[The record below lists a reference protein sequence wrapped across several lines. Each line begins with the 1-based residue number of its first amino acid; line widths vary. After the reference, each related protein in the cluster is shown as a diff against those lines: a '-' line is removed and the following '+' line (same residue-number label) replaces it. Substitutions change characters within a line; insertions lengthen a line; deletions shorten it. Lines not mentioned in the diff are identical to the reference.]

1 MSQARR
7 FQVEYRS
14 DAALLVAYA
23 TQLVKGQLVLDSR
36 EPLAEGTPLDLKL
49 VGPAVSIPLAGEV
62 AWTRAVAE
70 GPAHPA
76 GTGVALTAAPD
87 GLGEAIDRI
96 AFEFRGL
103 RVLVAALQTAPRA
116 LLIRYLRSI
125 ITCDVVELDQ
135 KRLTDDPAALLNVDL
150 TVIDLDSAGVA
161 GYELYARLRQ
171 HTETG
176 SAPVLALAQMERD
189 RARAASLGFD
199 EALANPPPFAE
210 LQAAT
215 LRSLAKPTRV
225 TLVG

>member
-1 MSQARR
+1 MSRPRR

-14 DAALLVAYA
+14 DAALLIAYA
-23 TQLVKGQLVLDSR
+23 TQLVKGQLLLDSDAA
-36 EPLAEGTPLDLKL
+36 LADKTPVELQL

-70 GPAHPA
+70 GPAQPA
-76 GTGVALTAAPD
+76 GIAVALTTAAD
-87 GLGEAIDRI
+87 GLGEAIDKL

-103 RVLVAALQTAPRA
+103 RVLVAALQAAPRA

-125 ITCDVVELDQ
+125 ITCEVVEIEQ
-135 KRLTDDPAALLNVDL
+135 KRLSDPDALQNVDL

-161 GYELYARLRQ
+161 GYELYAQLRQ
-171 HTETG
+171 HPQVGT
-176 SAPVLALAQMERD
+176 APILALAQMERD

-199 EALANPPPFAE
+199 EALANPPPFTE

-225 TLVG
+225 TPL

>member
-1 MSQARR
+1 MNQPRR

-36 EPLAEGTPLDLKL
+36 EPLPDGTPVELTL
-49 VGPAVSIPLAGEV
+49 VGPAVAIPLAGEV
-62 AWTRAVAE
+62 AWTRAVPD
-70 GPAHPA
+70 GPAQPA
-76 GTGVALTAAPD
+76 GIGVALTAAAD
-87 GLGEAIDRI
+87 GLGDAIDKI
-96 AFEFRGL
+96 AFAFRGL

-125 ITCDVVELDQ
+125 INCDVIEIDQ
-135 KRLTDDPAALLNVDL
+135 KQLADPSALQNVDL
-150 TVIDLDSAGVA
+150 TVIDLDSSGVA

-199 EALANPPPFAE
+199 EALANPPPFTE

-225 TLVG
+225 SLV

>member
-1 MSQARR
+1 MPQARR
-7 FQVEYRS
+7 FQLDYRS

-23 TQLVKGQLVLDSR
+23 TQLVKGQLLLDSR
-36 EPLAEGTPLDLKL
+36 DVPPDGTPVQLTL
-49 VGPAVSIPLAGEV
+49 VGPAVSIPLTGEV
-62 AWTRAVAE
+62 AWTRAVAD
-70 GPAHPA
+70 GPAQPA
-76 GTGVALTAAPD
+76 GIGVALTAAAE
-87 GLGEAIDRI
+87 GLGEAIDKL
-96 AFEFRGL
+96 AFDFRGL
-103 RVLVAALQTAPRA
+103 RVLVAALQAAPRA

-125 ITCDVVELDQ
+125 ITCDVIEIDQ
-135 KRLTDDPAALLNVDL
+135 KRLTDPGALHDVDL

-171 HTETG
+171 HAEVG

-215 LRSLAKPTRV
+215 LRSLAKPIRV
-225 TLVG
+225 TTL

>member
-1 MSQARR
+1 M
-7 FQVEYRS
+7 
-14 DAALLVAYA
+14 
-23 TQLVKGQLVLDSR
+23 
-36 EPLAEGTPLDLKL
+36 
-49 VGPAVSIPLAGEV
+49 
-62 AWTRAVAE
+62 
-70 GPAHPA
+70 
-76 GTGVALTAAPD
+76 
-87 GLGEAIDRI
+87 
-96 AFEFRGL
+96 
-103 RVLVAALQTAPRA
+103 LVAALQAAPRA

-125 ITCDVVELDQ
+125 ITCDVIEIDQ
-135 KRLTDDPAALLNVDL
+135 KRFTDPGALHDVDL

-171 HTETG
+171 HAEVG

-225 TLVG
+225 TLL

>member
-1 MSQARR
+1 VSHPRR
-7 FQVEYRS
+7 FEVVYRS

-23 TQLVKGQLVLDSR
+23 TQLVKGQMVLDSR
-36 EPLAEGTPLDLKL
+36 EPLPDGTPVELKL

-62 AWTRAVAE
+62 VWTRDVAE
-70 GPAHPA
+70 SPAQPA
-76 GTGVALTAAPD
+76 GIGVALTAAPD
-87 GLGEAIDRI
+87 GLGEAIDRL

-125 ITCDVVELDQ
+125 ITCDVVEIDQ
-135 KRLTDDPAALLNVDL
+135 KRLTDPEALQNVDL

-199 EALANPPPFAE
+199 EALANPPPFSE

-225 TLVG
+225 TGI